1 MKVPPALPLHVR
13 SGPYEDRIRCLDI
26 AATLHWCG
34 EAVTVEAVQAQF
46 RREVRRSPDLGDVRA
61 AIAKHTTKEA

>member
-1 MKVPPALPLHVR
+1 VKPQPAVNLHVR
-13 SGPYEDRIRCLDI
+13 TGPYEDRLRCLDI

-34 EAVTVEAVQAQF
+34 EAVTVEAVQEQF

-61 AIAKHTTKEA
+61 AVAKHNTKEA